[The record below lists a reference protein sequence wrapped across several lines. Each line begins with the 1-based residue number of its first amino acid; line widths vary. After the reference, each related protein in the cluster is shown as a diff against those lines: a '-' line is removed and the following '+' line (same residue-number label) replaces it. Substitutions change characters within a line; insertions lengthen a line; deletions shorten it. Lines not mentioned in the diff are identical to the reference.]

1 MKESAGTLLYRQRG
15 DRLEVLIIKP
25 GGFAAKYGWSIPKG
39 LVEPGEDAE
48 TAARR
53 ETREETGIDPGALE
67 LLGHIEYTKSK
78 KRIEC
83 FFGPAPEAEPRE
95 TRDREVADVRFVEK
109 DEARRLLHRDQQA
122 FIDMLEARLTR
133 AAEPRQG

>member
-1 MKESAGTLLYRQRG
+1 VKESAGTLLYRWRG

-53 ETREETGIDPGALE
+53 ETREEAGIEPGPLE
-67 LLGHIEYTKSK
+67 LLGRIEYTKSK
-78 KRIEC
+78 KRIAC
-83 FFGPAPEAEPRE
+83 FFGPALEGADPRK
-95 TRDREVADVRFVEK
+95 TRDLEVAEVRFVEK

-133 AAEPRQG
+133 ATGPA